1 MLLLCLPVLYL
12 PLPRLCRTLR
22 NTKAGFQTSGFV
34 VFFTTPKVP
43 VTFSNPQTIIA
54 THELATKQ
62 AQGNLLVIARSF
74 GQVRRRGMACG
85 VARSVC
91 VTLCG
96 S

>member
-12 PLPRLCRTLR
+12 PLPCLCRTLR